1 MRVVNLL
8 TALLL
13 TAACGTGLKVQ
24 GQTDRGDWLIGG
36 QLELNTAKSSTTVQ
50 FSPNAGFFV
59 AKNFAI
65 GGNIIYSY
73 NKLGALKVS
82 GFGIGPF
89 VRYYF
94 TEEKVRPFFAGD
106 MTFEKRK
113 FSTSLGSSTED
124 AFSWFLGGGAAF
136 FINENVAVDGLLGY
150 AHSKVTDEEG
160 GGGLR
165 FRVGFQVYINRHQVQ
180 SVRSS
185 LSK

>member
-1 MRVVNLL
+1 MRVVSLVTTIL
-8 TALLL
+8 IS
-13 TAACGTGLKVQ
+13 AACATGLSVQ
-24 GQTDRGDWLIGG
+24 AQTEKGDWLIGG
-36 QLELNTAKSSTTVQ
+36 LLDLNTAKSSTTVQ

-59 AKNFAI
+59 ADNFAI
-65 GGNIIYSY
+65 GGNLLYSY
-73 NKLGALKVS
+73 DKLGDLKVNA
-82 GFGIGPF
+82 FGIGPF

-94 TEEKVRPFFAGD
+94 TDEKVRPFFAGD

-113 FSTSLGSSTED
+113 FSTSQGSNTED

-150 AHSKVTDEEG
+150 AHSKVSDEDG

-180 SVRSS
+180 SVRST

>member
-1 MRVVNLL
+1 MRVVNLV
-8 TALLL
+8 TTVLLV
-13 TAACGTGLKVQ
+13 AACSAGLRVQ

-36 QLELNTAKSSTTVQ
+36 LLELNTAKSSTTVQ

-65 GGNIIYSY
+65 GGNLIYSY
-73 NKLGALKVS
+73 DKLGDIKVS

-113 FSTSLGSSTED
+113 LTTSLGSNTED

-150 AHSKVTDEEG
+150 AHSKVSDEDG

-165 FRVGFQVYINRHQVQ
+165 FRVGFQVYINRRQVE
-180 SVRSS
+180 SVKST